1 MSNKPIVFVIT
12 PFGEDY
18 IALYDEL
25 KGTYENE
32 FEFTN
37 GGDLDNQQNILQ
49 DIVEGIYRAD
59 VVIADLTG
67 LNPNVFYELGLAHA
81 LNKKVIIITQDL
93 SELPFDIRS
102 YRANEYSLQ
111 FNKLPKLKEELT
123 KLLNGAIDN
132 SVKYG
137 NPVFD
142 YIPQLENI
150 NGDKCSINLFNNK
163 RKVEEEMKNDE
174 EEGERGVIDF
184 IADIEEN
191 SVQMTTELNAI
202 GSELQEMNDSVVTA
216 SNEINRVNENSGS
229 VDAAYTRKVCRKLAG
244 PIYDFSENLGN
255 HVENIALRWSIV
267 ENSYL
272 SLLDSSYI
280 HTKDNTS
287 SLINSITSLEGMQ
300 EEVKSSN
307 KQVEEFAG
315 VLRSS
320 MGIER
325 RLNNAMASLIKQLD
339 NYLSMTGTIISSV
352 DRIISKSKIVIE
364 GFDRVGVNREA

>member
-1 MSNKPIVFVIT
+1 MSDKPIVFVIT
-12 PFGEDY
+12 PFGDDY

-25 KGTYENE
+25 KRTYENE

-81 LNKKVIIITQDL
+81 LNKKVIIITQDIN
-93 SELPFDIRS
+93 ELPFDIRS

-111 FNKLPKLKEELT
+111 FNKLPKLKGELT
-123 KLLNGAIDN
+123 RLLNGAIDN

-142 YIPQLENI
+142 YIPQMENI
-150 NGDKCSINLFNNK
+150 NGDKRPEHSSNNK
-163 RKVEEEMKNDE
+163 CKVEEETKDDE
-174 EEGERGVIDF
+174 EEGERGLIDF

-191 SVQMTTELNAI
+191 SAQMTTELNAI
-202 GSELQEMNDSVVTA
+202 RSELQEMNNSVATA
-216 SNEINRVNENSGS
+216 SKEINRGNEHSGS
-229 VDAAYTRKVCRKLAG
+229 VDAAYTRKICRKLAG
-244 PIYDFSENLGN
+244 PIYDFSVKLGN
-255 HVENIALRWSIV
+255 HVDNIALHWSIV

-280 HTKDNTS
+280 HTKNNIF
-287 SLINSITSLEGMQ
+287 SLRDSITSLEGMQ
-300 EEVKSSN
+300 ENIKSSN
-307 KQVEEFAG
+307 KQVEEFAD
-315 VLRSS
+315 VLSSS

-325 RLNNAMASLIKQLD
+325 RLNKLLETADALN
-339 NYLSMTGTIISSV
+339 
-352 DRIISKSKIVIE
+352 
-364 GFDRVGVNREA
+364 

>member
-1 MSNKPIVFVIT
+1 MSDKPVVFVIT

-18 IALYDEL
+18 IAFYDEL
-25 KGTYENE
+25 KRTYENE

-49 DIVEGIYRAD
+49 DIVEGIYKAD

-93 SELPFDIRS
+93 DELPFDIRS

-111 FNKLPKLKEELT
+111 FNKLPKIKEELT

-142 YIPQLENI
+142 YIPQMENK
-150 NGDKCSINLFNNK
+150 NGNRHYANPLNNK
-163 RKVEEEMKNDE
+163 RKTEEEMNDDE
-174 EEGERGVIDF
+174 ELGERGFIDF

-191 SVQMTTELNAI
+191 STQITEELNTI
-202 GSELQEMNDSVVTA
+202 GSELQNMNDSVA
-216 SNEINRVNENSGS
+216 SASKEINRVNEHSGS

-244 PIYDFSENLGN
+244 PINDFSVNLGY
-255 HVENIALRWSIV
+255 HVENVAIHWSIV

-280 HTKDNTS
+280 HTEDNVS
-287 SLINSITSLEGMQ
+287 SLGNSITSLEEMQ
-300 EEVKSSN
+300 EEIKSSN
-307 KQVEEFAG
+307 NKVEEFAD
-315 VLRSS
+315 VLRNS

-325 RLNNAMASLIKQLD
+325 RLNNAMASLIKQLE

-352 DRIISKSKIVIE
+352 DRIISKSKVVMEEI
-364 GFDRVGVNREA
+364 